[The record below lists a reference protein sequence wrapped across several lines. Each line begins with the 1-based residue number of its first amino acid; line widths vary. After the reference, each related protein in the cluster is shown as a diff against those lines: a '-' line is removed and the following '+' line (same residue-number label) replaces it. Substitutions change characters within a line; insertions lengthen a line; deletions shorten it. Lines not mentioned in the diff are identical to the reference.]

1 MVPKRSGKRKV
12 RNSDLYFLDKMMHGI
27 GQLLSGIPL
36 TSIIISYMRTT
47 ARMRAGETCFGFP
60 RLLSLL
66 FEKLKVPLGTE
77 RAIVTKSS
85 EEVSVLILKSLDI
98 PTDFGAVLVRD
109 TGEAS
114 TSA

>member
-1 MVPKRSGKRKV
+1 
-12 RNSDLYFLDKMMHGI
+12 MHGV
-27 GQLLSGIPL
+27 GRQLTGIPL
-36 TSIIISYMRTT
+36 PSIIISYMRTT
-47 ARMRAGETCFGFP
+47 ARMRAGKTCFGFP
-60 RLLSLL
+60 QLLSHL

-77 RAIVTKSS
+77 RAVVTRST